1 MNATAVTADR
11 PNPAP
16 SSIDARAGSYSLAV
30 GYLRAFVTLLV
41 VAHHAVLAYCPF
53 VPPVAPASLL
63 PQPRWWQAF
72 PVIDLHRWMGF
83 GLFVGFND
91 MFFMSLMFFL
101 SGVFVWTSLR
111 RKGPGPFTRDR
122 VVRLGLPFV
131 LAAAVVAPLAYYPTY
146 LQTGG
151 HGIAGFWQQWK
162 SLGTWPAGPAWFL
175 WLLLVFDVIVAALH
189 ALTPNFGDA
198 LGRFASTAAQRPFR
212 FFSLLVVASVVAYVP
227 LSLMIDPLYWSAFG
241 PFFFQ
246 TSRIIHYFVYFVAG
260 IAVGAYGLDGG
271 LLAPGGELARRWG
284 RWTGG
289 AVAAF
294 LFAISVFGFAMSAE
308 TLHLLWSTY
317 GGLAFVFSCA
327 TSSFAC
333 MAVFVHFTRR
343 RNAIWDSLTRNAY
356 GIYLVHYAFVSWL
369 QYVLL
374 RFDLSGVVK
383 GLAVFIAAVLLSWAT
398 TAALRRIPSVA
409 RVI

>member
-1 MNATAVTADR
+1 MNGSITITR
-11 PNPAP
+11 QTNPGVSSAHAP
-16 SSIDARAGSYSLAV
+16 AGSYNLAI

-91 MFFMSLMFFL
+91 MFFMSLMFFF
-101 SGVFVWTSLR
+101 SGLFVWTSLR
-111 RKGPGPFTRDR
+111 RKGPGTFSRDR
-122 VVRLGLPFV
+122 LLRLGLPFI
-131 LAAAVVAPLAYYPTY
+131 LAAAIVAPLAYYPTY
-146 LQTGG
+146 LQSGG
-151 HGIAGFWQQWK
+151 HGVAGFWQQWK
-162 SLGTWPAGPAWFL
+162 SLGTWPAGPAWFV
-175 WLLLVFDVIVAALH
+175 WLLLAFDAVVAALY
-189 ALTPNFGDA
+189 TFKPNFGEA
-198 LGRFASTAAQRPFR
+198 LGKLAATAGQRPFR
-212 FFSLLVVASVVAYVP
+212 FFSLLVVVSAVAYVP
-227 LSLMIDPLYWSAFG
+227 LSLVIDPMYWSAFG

-246 TSRIIHYFVYFVAG
+246 TSRVVHYFVYFLAG
-260 IAVGAYGLDGG
+260 IAVGAYGLDQG
-271 LLAPGGELARRWG
+271 LLSAGGELAWRWG

-294 LFAISVFGFAMSAE
+294 LFAISVFGFAASAT
-308 TLHLLWSTY
+308 TLPLLWKIY

-343 RNAIWDSLTRNAY
+343 RIAVWDSLTRNAY

-369 QYVLL
+369 QYALVK
-374 RFDLSGVVK
+374 FDLPGAVK
-383 GLAVFIAAVLLSWAT
+383 GFAVIIAATLLSWAT
-398 TAALRRIPSVA
+398 TVALRRIPSVA
-409 RVI
+409 KVI